1 MTTTDLPA
9 PPDTRRPRRALGA
22 AAAAGTLPYLA
33 LKTAWLTGH
42 PVGLSDPALVAGG
55 SMALLNAITV
65 GLDLCLVAL
74 AVTLGSRYPLRASAV
89 VVLLPAWVATGLLAP
104 ITLVSFPLTLL
115 FPDTAGTGMEPWVRP
130 TVYGGFA
137 WQGVFLLAAFALL
150 ARERW
155 GSGPRPAGPA
165 PELGRVL
172 LGGGAVTGVLGAGL
186 GVAYGALSG
195 SVPLLVQS
203 LVAAAVAV
211 AGIGGAAALVRGT
224 GGPLAVLT
232 AWTGSAVPFADGLW
246 AAVTTMGGSP
256 LSAAGAPAY
265 GLGNLAGLLSGFALA
280 VAALVAVTWPRAG

>member
-1 MTTTDLPA
+1 M
-9 PPDTRRPRRALGA
+9 A
-22 AAAAGTLPYLA
+22 A
-33 LKTAWLTGH
+33 
-42 PVGLSDPALVAGG
+42 
-55 SMALLNAITV
+55 LNAITV

-74 AVTLGSRYPLRASAV
+74 AVTLGTRYPLRAPAV

-104 ITLVSFPLTLL
+104 IALVSFPLTLL
-115 FPDTAGTGMEPWVRP
+115 FPDAAGTGMEPWVRP

-195 SVPLLVQS
+195 SVPLLVQG
-203 LVAAAVAV
+203 LVVAAVAVAV
-211 AGIGGAAALVRGT
+211 AGITGVAALVRGT
-224 GGPLAVLT
+224 GGPLPVLA

-280 VAALVAVTWPRAG
+280 VAALVAVTRPRAG